1 MTFWGKSI
9 KDKGEDKNGM
19 VTECLKDIKKNMNN
33 LRDNEL
39 NNGNNEAGQAFDLAS
54 LSFYN
59 SDPYFNFVHKKS
71 ERLCMAIYLITDFF
85 PAGDSIKDNLRKSG
99 TELLRVSL
107 SLITASSPCRKEVLN
122 SISRLCVEIVS
133 LSKIASNVGMTS
145 IPNHNVLESEVKN
158 FIGVIEDRERPSTTG
173 QGFVLNDETL
183 GFDTNITTFASAS
196 SALSAG
202 VSEKTFTN
210 EKVSIEKRS
219 RDEVVIENTII
230 APVLSNPA
238 KPITSVGI
246 KTKVVER
253 VVSEDLSDGISSVE
267 SVGVAKSVMQKND
280 RQQLILGIIR
290 EIGES
295 SIKDISD
302 NIKDCSEKTIQRE
315 LNTLIY
321 DGVLKKVGERRW
333 SKYILA

>member
-1 MTFWGKSI
+1 
-9 KDKGEDKNGM
+9 
-19 VTECLKDIKKNMNN
+19 MNN

-39 NNGNNEAGQAFDLAS
+39 NNGNNEVEKAFDLAS
-54 LSFYN
+54 LSFFN
-59 SDPYFNFVHKKS
+59 GDPYFNFVHKKS

-99 TELLRVSL
+99 AELLRVSL

-158 FIGVIEDRERPSTTG
+158 FISVIEDRERPSTTG
-173 QGFVLNDETL
+173 QGFVLNDDVL
-183 GFDTNITTFASAS
+183 GVKSEVHSSSISIASTIAPTS
-196 SALSAG
+196 TSTPTSTSAHTPTPVPTYKSTPSPIMPS
-202 VSEKTFTN
+202 VSEKVFRS
-210 EKVSIEKRS
+210 EKVSIDKRPKE
-219 RDEVVIENTII
+219 EVIIENT
-230 APVLSNPA
+230 AVA
-238 KPITSVGI
+238 
-246 KTKVVER
+246 VE
-253 VVSEDLSDGISSVE
+253 V
-267 SVGVAKSVMQKND
+267 KSVMQKNE
-280 RQQLILGIIR
+280 RQQLILGIIK

-321 DGVLKKVGERRW
+321 DGVLRKVGERRW

>member
-1 MTFWGKSI
+1 
-9 KDKGEDKNGM
+9 
-19 VTECLKDIKKNMNN
+19 MNN
-33 LRDNEL
+33 LRDNTI
-39 NNGNNEAGQAFDLAS
+39 NNGGEGMLDLAS

-99 TELLRVSL
+99 AELIKVSL
-107 SLITASSPCRKEVLN
+107 SLITASSPGRKEILN
-122 SISRLCVEIVS
+122 SLSCLCLEIVS

-145 IPNHNVLESEVKN
+145 VPNHNVLEGEVKN

-173 QGFVLNDETL
+173 QGFVLNEESL
-183 GFDTNITTFASAS
+183 GNPIDSLTAVSAIKPRES
-196 SALSAG
+196 SESILKSNEAKG
-202 VSEKTFTN
+202 YEQKTYYHVAD
-210 EKVSIEKRS
+210 KM
-219 RDEVVIENTII
+219 EVRMN
-230 APVLSNPA
+230 APVHTVAHVSPVVD
-238 KPITSVGI
+238 KKI
-246 KTKVVER
+246 KEGKVIDNKVN
-253 VVSEDLSDGISSVE
+253 SISSGNVNDKQIIVDKTE
-267 SVGVAKSVMQKND
+267 NVAKSVMQKNE
-280 RQQLILGIIR
+280 RQQVILGIIK

-321 DGVLKKVGERRW
+321 DGVLKKIGERRW
-333 SKYILA
+333 SKYVLA